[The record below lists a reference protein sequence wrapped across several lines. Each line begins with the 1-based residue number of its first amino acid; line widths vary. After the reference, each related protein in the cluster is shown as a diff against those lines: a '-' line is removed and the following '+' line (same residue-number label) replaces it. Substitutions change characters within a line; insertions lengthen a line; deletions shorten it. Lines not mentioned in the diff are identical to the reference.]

1 TLSDSGTLSIT
12 VSAVNDRPQAQADT
26 ATTAEDTVLVVNA
39 ASGVLANDSDVD
51 GPSLSVSA
59 ATVATAQGGS
69 ITFAADGSYSYTP
82 AANFAGVDTVAYT
95 VSDGTLSDSGTLSIT
110 VSAVNDRPQAQA
122 DTATTAED
130 TVLVVNA
137 ASGVLANDSDVDGP
151 SLSVSAATVA
161 TAQGGSITFAADG
174 SYSYTPAAN
183 FAGVD
188 TVAYTV
194 SDGTLS
200 DSGT

>member
-161 TAQGGSITFAADG
+161 TAQGGSI
-174 SYSYTPAAN
+174 
-183 FAGVD
+183 
-188 TVAYTV
+188 
-194 SDGTLS
+194 
-200 DSGT
+200 

>member
-188 TVAYTV
+188 TVAYT
-194 SDGTLS
+194 
-200 DSGT
+200 